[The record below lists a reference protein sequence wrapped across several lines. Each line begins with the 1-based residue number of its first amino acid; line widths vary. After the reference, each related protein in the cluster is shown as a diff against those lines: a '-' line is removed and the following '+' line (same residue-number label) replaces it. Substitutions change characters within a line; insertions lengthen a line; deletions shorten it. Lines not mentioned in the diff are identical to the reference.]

1 MEIYSMVHKRV
12 LVLYYLNPQLYHNL
26 NAMQQPKENLTRKEL
41 DTWELL
47 AKGLMYKEIAAS
59 QGVTIDTIKKHSK
72 NIYRKL
78 QVRNRTEAVSIL
90 ILQNNVVRHI

>member
-1 MEIYSMVHKRV
+1 MEKS
-12 LVLYYLNPQLYHNL
+12 
-26 NAMQQPKENLTRKEL
+26 KETLTQKEV
-41 DTWELL
+41 DTWNLL

-78 QVRNRTEAVSIL
+78 QVRNRTEAVSML
-90 ILQNNVVRHI
+90 ILQNSVERPL

>member
-1 MEIYSMVHKRV
+1 
-12 LVLYYLNPQLYHNL
+12 
-26 NAMQQPKENLTRKEL
+26 MQKKPETLTRKEV
-41 DTWELL
+41 DTWQLL

-78 QVRNRTEAVSIL
+78 QVRNRTEAVSML
-90 ILQNNVVRHI
+90 IMQNGVTRPV